1 MADMSSSLKVV
12 NIALVFCA
20 SFSRLAIF
28 ILILFIFTLCSLLVP
43 AISVV
48 GSAGGILSTGAAPA
62 AGAFGGIGGG
72 GGLAANGAAGRGGGG
87 GGVVGIGAAAAAGAA
102 GAAAGGGGGGAAAA
116 GAGAAA
122 AGAAA
127 GLAPPGPSWIL
138 RSCTPGWTVLPS
150 STSSSVI
157 TPEPGEGTGTEV
169 LSVSISQRTS
179 SSETLSPTAFSHLMS
194 PSEMES
200 AKAGQTITFTSSPR
214 TLVVK
219 ILLLTTG
226 F

>member
-20 SFSRLAIF
+20 SFSLLAIF
-28 ILILFIFTLCSLLVP
+28 ILVLFIFTLCSLLVP

-72 GGLAANGAAGRGGGG
+72 GGRAASGAAGRGGGG
-87 GGVVGIGAAAAAGAA
+87 GGVVGI
-102 GAAAGGGGGGAAAA
+102 

-200 AKAGQTITFTSSPR
+200 AKAGHTTTFTSSPR

-226 F
+226 FWYSKEVVGSTGERDAWVA